1 MSRVLVGLAICCAV
15 LSAPAAHAQSPGASP
30 GLVVRGTVAAADA
43 RWDETRTLFT
53 YLTIDVTEVVVGPA
67 VPRQIVIKQ
76 LGGETSGLG
85 LYVPGQAAFR
95 AGEDVLLELTARAD
109 GSLQTAGLAR
119 GKWTVAPNAAT
130 GTLEAVQP
138 GGAGGPQRE
147 PLAALTA
154 RLRRERAPLATVAAA
169 PREYSPTRTTI
180 GPLFSYLPT
189 DNGYPARWHEVDD
202 RTPVF
207 VDLGPIPGTWTHA
220 SGTQVSAAINLWRGS
235 GMELDL
241 RNQVGSAGSGCP
253 LSFTG
258 NGRITVAVND
268 PCGVTPDWVVG
279 GGYYTIG
286 DLRTVGGTT
295 FQKFLQG
302 FVVVAAS
309 GPQVTSTTCFQD
321 AITHGLGHALGLGHT
336 TSVGAI
342 MNAGPPANCAS
353 GASGL
358 GADDVS
364 GITSIYRGIPSATAP
379 PDTPTAFSA
388 SAQLSTAT
396 FTWTPATTGGA
407 VQRFLIDA
415 GTAPG
420 NYNLGTVPVTAPTTT
435 LSVGGVPAGTYYL
448 RIKAQNALGT
458 SAPTAE
464 RTLVVGGCTV
474 PSAPPTFT
482 GSANGQQVA
491 MQWTAPGGIVQGYR
505 LVAGT
510 APGLSNLASVDL
522 PATPTS
528 FAATA
533 PFGTYYLRV
542 HATNV
547 CGVSA
552 PSPELTLVVQ
562 RCSAAPAAPT
572 GLTASVVNRVVTL
585 SWTAPASGAAPA
597 TYVLSAGSATGASD
611 ITIYNTGNTLTSL
624 AAPAP
629 PGRYFI
635 RAAAAN
641 ACGTSGPS
649 NEVQVV
655 VP

>member
-1 MSRVLVGLAICCAV
+1 MALCSALIA
-15 LSAPAAHAQSPGASP
+15 APALRAQSVDAIA
-30 GLVVRGTVAAADA
+30 GLVVRGTVTAAEA
-43 RWDETRTLFT
+43 RWDATRTLFT
-53 YLTIDVTEVVVGPA
+53 YLTVDVAEVLVGTVNA
-67 VPRQIVIKQ
+67 RQLVIKQ
-76 LGGETSGLG
+76 LGGETDGIG

-95 AGEDVLLELTARAD
+95 VGEDVLLDLAARGD
-109 GSLQTAGLAR
+109 GSLHTVGLAR
-119 GKWTVAPNAAT
+119 GKWTVVSNAAT
-130 GTLEAVQP
+130 GALEAVQP
-138 GGAGGPQRE
+138 EGAAESRRE
-147 PLAALTA
+147 PLAVVTA
-154 RLRRERAPLATVAAA
+154 RLRRERAPLVAPVAV
-169 PREYSPTRTTI
+169 PREFTPTRAAI
-180 GPLFSYLPT
+180 GPHFAYLPT

-202 RTPVF
+202 RAPVF
-207 VDLGPIPGTWTHA
+207 VDVGPIPGTWTHA
-220 SGTQVSAAINLWRGS
+220 SGTQVSAAITLWRGS

-241 RNQVGSAGSGCP
+241 RQGGAAGGGCP
-253 LSFTG
+253 SSFTG
-258 NGRITVAVND
+258 NGRITVTFND
-268 PCGVTPDWVVG
+268 PCGVTDWVVG

-295 FQKFLQG
+295 FQKFVQG
-302 FVVVAAS
+302 LVVLDDS
-309 GPQVTSTTCFQD
+309 GPQATSTGCFQD
-321 AITHGLGHALGLGHT
+321 AVTHGLGHALGLGHT
-336 TSVGAI
+336 NSGGAI

-388 SAQLSTAT
+388 TAQLSTAT
-396 FTWTPATTGGA
+396 FAWTPATTGGA

-420 NYNLGTVPVTAPTTT
+420 TYNLGTVPVNAPTTS

-458 SAPTAE
+458 SAPTSE
-464 RTLVVGGCTV
+464 RTLIVGGCTA
-474 PSAPPTFT
+474 PGAPPTFT

-491 MQWTAPGGIVQGYR
+491 MQWSAPSGVVQGYR
-505 LVAGT
+505 LIAGS

-522 PATPTS
+522 PAAPTA

-547 CGVSA
+547 CGVSP
-552 PSPELTLVVQ
+552 PSPEITLVVQ
-562 RCSAAPAAPT
+562 PCSAAPSAPT
-572 GLTASVVNRVVTL
+572 GLAGSVVNRVVTL
-585 SWTAPASGAAPA
+585 SWTAPATGAAPS
-597 TYVLSAGSATGASD
+597 TYVLSAGSAAGASD
-611 ITIYNTGNTLTSL
+611 ITVYNTGNTLTSI
-624 AAPAP
+624 ASPAP

-641 ACGTSGPS
+641 ACGTSGAS